1 MSPVKEFISYLF
13 SPDIDDE
20 NKDEI
25 TRYRLDYESRLN
37 EWKIMAEMMSRIY
50 EYILLLLLFQLFHF
64 FHSLLLL

>member
-50 EYILLLLLFQLFHF
+50 EYILLLLFQLFLF
-64 FHSLLLL
+64 FHSSLLL

>member
-50 EYILLLLLFQLFHF
+50 EYILLLFQFFLFF
-64 FHSLLLL
+64 FILHYYYN